1 MNIRDLLATLD
12 AKQAPKAQ
20 APKAQ
25 APKALR
31 VPTSRLS
38 LPVLKLLLGEKTDTL
53 PKTKSAIVDALGWFQ
68 VHDVDA
74 ADLVR
79 LQQKS
84 RSTR

>member
-1 MNIRDLLATLD
+1 MTLAQLLATLD
-12 AKQAPKAQ
+12 AKAQAQ
-20 APKAQ
+20 APKAH
-25 APKALR
+25 ALR
-31 VPTSRLS
+31 VPTSKLS

-74 ADLVR
+74 AHLAR
-79 LQQKS
+79 LQKKS